1 MFSKVAVRLLGD
13 MLRPHMDSFEELRMN
28 LRKGRMAISTIE
40 YVCSMFLVALI
51 AFVATVIV
59 CPLVLVSAGVGLG
72 FSYTFG
78 IMMACMVC
86 AAVVLLSYYFPN
98 MRMGEYRKKID
109 VSLPFVAFCM
119 TASASAGINPVEIFK
134 VIAKRKSVLGAEAKK
149 IYTNV
154 KTLGCSLPEVLQRS
168 AMNSP
173 SPDFADLLWGMMT
186 VMTSGGSM
194 ESYLHVKTETLMNKY
209 RRLLEDYSKAI
220 SLYTELYIT
229 LIIVGGLF
237 FIIMSA
243 IMSPMSSGMGGGG
256 GGFSDPLIMQTFIV
270 FLLIPLVSVG
280 FIVLLKGAY
289 PAES

>member
-1 MFSKVAVRLLGD
+1 MLSKIAVRLLGD
-13 MLRPHMDSFEELRMN
+13 MLRPHMDSFEELRLN
-28 LRKGRMAISTIE
+28 LRKGRMGITTIE
-40 YVCSMFLVALI
+40 YVCTMFLVALI
-51 AFVATVIV
+51 VFIVTVIA
-59 CPLVLVSAGVGLG
+59 CPLMLVIAGVDAG
-72 FSYTFG
+72 FAYTFG
-78 IMMACMVC
+78 VMVSFMVC
-86 AAVVLLSYYFPN
+86 AGVILLCYYFPN

-109 VSLPFVAFCM
+109 VSLPFVSFCM
-119 TASASAGINPVEIFK
+119 TASASAGINPVDIFK
-134 VIAKRKSVLGAEAKK
+134 VIAKRKSVLGDEAKK

-154 KTLGCSLPEVLQRS
+154 RTLGCSLPEVLQRS

-209 RRLLEDYSKAI
+209 RRLLEDYANAI

-229 LIIVGGLF
+229 LIIVGSLF

-243 IMSPMSSGMGGGG
+243 IMGPMTAGAGSGN
-256 GGFSDPLIMQTFIV
+256 LVLETFLV
-270 FLLIPLVSVG
+270 FLLIPLVSMG